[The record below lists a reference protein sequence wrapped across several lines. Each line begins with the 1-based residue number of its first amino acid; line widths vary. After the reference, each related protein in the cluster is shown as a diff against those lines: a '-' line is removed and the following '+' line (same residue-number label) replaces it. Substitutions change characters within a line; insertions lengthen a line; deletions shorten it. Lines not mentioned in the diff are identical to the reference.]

1 MSIDP
6 ARRPA
11 SSSPPRV
18 LVVGDLLLERS
29 IQGSAERLFPSSG
42 APLPRLRVNR
52 RDVQAGGAAR
62 LAQIA
67 SRLGAQASL
76 LGVLGRDPE
85 ACMLRSLLAEHAI
98 DDSLVLNANDRPTP
112 IVERYFA
119 QAAHRESEPLIEVE
133 ISPDAPIPSSIE
145 RALEARLPD
154 VVRANDL
161 VFVVD
166 QGVGVCTSKLIRRLI
181 AVCRSLDVRVVVSS
195 HSGSE
200 LEKFQWAHYLALDHL
215 QVTTA
220 LASFAEWPEPEP
232 ALGPAQGPT
241 PNLEARARLV
251 DALNLAALIETH
263 EQGEMALLPAQG
275 DPLLFPPRSHFALG
289 PTSST
294 HDLSLTRFGL
304 ALAAGL
310 DLEESARLA
319 HASASNEAH
328 GPLLPIPPA
337 RSASLQIPS
346 SSSVHQAEPTPPVPV
361 SQSLGSMAR
370 HPG

>member
-6 ARRPA
+6 ARRPT

-29 IQGSAERLFPSSG
+29 IQGLAERLFPSSG

-52 RDVQAGGAAR
+52 RDVQAGGAAQF
-62 LAQIA
+62 AQIA
-67 SRLGAQASL
+67 SRLGARVSL

-98 DDSLVLNANDRPTP
+98 DDSLVLNADDRPTP
-112 IVERYFA
+112 ILERYLA
-119 QAAHRESEPLIEVE
+119 QAPHRESEPLFEVE
-133 ISPDAPIPSSIE
+133 ISPDSPIPSSIE
-145 RALEARLPD
+145 RALKARLPD

-161 VFVVD
+161 VFVMD
-166 QGVGVCTSKLIRRLI
+166 QGAGVCTSKLIRRLI
-181 AVCRSLDVRVVVSS
+181 AVCRSLDVRVLVSS

-220 LASFAEWPEPEP
+220 LASFAEWPAPEP

-241 PNLEARARLV
+241 LNLEARARLV
-251 DALNLAALIETH
+251 DALNLDALIETH
-263 EQGEMALLPAQG
+263 EPGEMALLPAQG

-289 PTSST
+289 PTST
-294 HDLSLTRFGL
+294 RDLSLVRFGL

-310 DLEESARLA
+310 GLEESARLA
-319 HASASNEAH
+319 YASASNEAH
-328 GPLLPIPPA
+328 GPLLPRPPA

-361 SQSLGSMAR
+361 SQSLGSMVR